1 MKRVMIIDCMN
12 IFIRSFIIDPS
23 LSLNGD
29 PIGGFK
35 GFLKTLQKL
44 CREVNPDKVLI
55 VWDCGGGSRKRKR
68 ISKDYKDGRSPLRLN
83 RQIKPSSHKEEND
96 NRIWQQIRLTE
107 YLNQLAVIQYCIE
120 DVEADDIISY
130 LVQNK
135 RLSDYQKIVVS
146 SDKDF
151 FQICDDKTIIY
162 RPTQKEILNKYSI
175 IEEYGIHPK
184 NFALARSIAGDTSD
198 NLKGVSGAGLKG
210 IAKRFPFL
218 SEERDYFIEDVIKE
232 CQTVDKKLKIH
243 EHILESVE
251 LIKKNY
257 SLMQLYSPSLSPT
270 LKSKVN
276 FILENSEM
284 NFNLTELRRMM
295 MEDGF
300 GEWDNSDLSSAM
312 RKIVDHSEV

>member
-1 MKRVMIIDCMN
+1 MIIDCMN
-12 IFIRSFIIDPS
+12 IFIRSFIVDPS

-162 RPTQKEILNKYSI
+162 RPTQKNV
-175 IEEYGIHPK
+175 P
-184 NFALARSIAGDTSD
+184 
-198 NLKGVSGAGLKG
+198 
-210 IAKRFPFL
+210 
-218 SEERDYFIEDVIKE
+218 
-232 CQTVDKKLKIH
+232 
-243 EHILESVE
+243 
-251 LIKKNY
+251 
-257 SLMQLYSPSLSPT
+257 
-270 LKSKVN
+270 
-276 FILENSEM
+276 
-284 NFNLTELRRMM
+284 
-295 MEDGF
+295 
-300 GEWDNSDLSSAM
+300 
-312 RKIVDHSEV
+312 